1 VSETDSGTSLQQAP
15 AADAGKDPL
24 VVFMPSGRRGRFA
37 LGTPVLDAAR
47 SIGVYIE
54 SVCGGRGICG
64 RCQVHQAEGVF
75 AKHGITSRPE
85 NLTPF
90 SDTERRYAERR
101 ALPADRRLGC
111 SAKIL
116 GDLVIDV
123 PTDTAIN
130 NQVVRKRAEARAI
143 ERDLATH
150 LHYVEIEPPAM
161 ERPLGD
167 LDRLI
172 VALQR
177 DFGLPDLTCDTEVL
191 PHVQLALR
199 EGEYKVTAAVYT
211 DDGPAP
217 RIIGL
222 WPGYREE
229 LFGVAID
236 IGSTTIACHLVDMM
250 SGRTVASAGTVNP
263 QVRFGEDLMSRVSY
277 VMLNPDGRSALTGAV
292 RGAINSLIGRVAGQ
306 GGIGTTDILEAV
318 FVGNPIMH
326 HLFLGLD
333 PTQLGQAPFALAVS
347 RALRLPTR
355 EIGVALHPAARAYIL
370 PCIAGHVGADAAAV
384 ALAEAPRASGEATL
398 IVDIGTN
405 AEILLS
411 KGTRL
416 LAASSPTGPAFEGAE
431 ISSGQR
437 AAPGAIE
444 RVRIDPA
451 TLEPRIK
458 VIGSDL
464 WSNEPGFAD
473 ATQAT
478 GITGICGSGIV
489 EAIAEMFLSGIVTA
503 DGVVDGGLAARS
515 DRVVAAGRTFAFVLW
530 RGAVEIRVTQTDV
543 RAIQLAKAALYAG
556 ARLLMDKLDVAEV
569 DRIKLAG
576 AFGSHIDPKY
586 AMIIGLIPDCALDK
600 VSAVGNAAG
609 TGARMALLSRAHRRE
624 VEDLVR
630 EVEKI
635 ETAMEP
641 RFQEHFVNAMGLPN
655 GSEAFPR
662 LSAAVAMPSPK
673 DTGPEVNGGRRRGR
687 RR

>member
-1 VSETDSGTSLQQAP
+1 LSESDGDTSAQKT
-15 AADAGKDPL
+15 AAVDASSDAL

-37 LGTPVLDAAR
+37 LGTPVLNAAR

-64 RCQVHQAEGVF
+64 RCQVHRVEGVF
-75 AKHGITSRPE
+75 AKHNITSRSE
-85 NLTPF
+85 NLTPY

-101 ALPADRRLGC
+101 ALPTDRRLSC
-111 SAKIL
+111 SARIL

-150 LHYVEIEPPAM
+150 LHYVEVDPPDI
-161 ERPLGD
+161 ERPVGD

-172 VALQR
+172 AALQR
-177 DFGLPDLTCDTEVL
+177 DFDLPDLICDAEVL
-191 PHVQLALR
+191 PGVQSTLR
-199 EGEYKVTAAVYT
+199 KGEYKVTVAVNT
-211 DDGPAP
+211 DDGSAP
-217 RIIGL
+217 RIIGM

-229 LFGVAID
+229 LFGVAVD

-250 SGRTVASAGTVNP
+250 SGRTVTSAGTVNP

-277 VMLNPDGRSALTGAV
+277 VMLNPDGRSTLTDAV
-292 RGAINSLIGRVAGQ
+292 RGAINSLVGRAAGQ
-306 GGIGTTDILEAV
+306 GGIQATDILEAV

-333 PTQLGQAPFALAVS
+333 PTPLGQAPFSLAVS
-347 RALRLPTR
+347 RAVRLPTR
-355 EIGVALHPAARAYIL
+355 EIGITLHPAARAYIL

-384 ALAEAPRASGEATL
+384 ALGEAPREGTETTL

-411 KGTRL
+411 KAGRL

-444 RVRIDPA
+444 RVRIDHQ

-458 VIGSDL
+458 IIGTDL
-464 WSNEPGFAD
+464 WSDEPGFAE
-473 ATQAT
+473 AAQAT

-489 EAIAEMFLSGIVTA
+489 EAMAEMFLSGVVTA
-503 DGVVDGGLAARS
+503 DGVIDGGWATKS
-515 DRVVAAGRTFAFVLW
+515 DRVVAVGRAFAYVLW
-530 RGAVEIRVTQTDV
+530 RGDVDIHVTQTDV

-556 ARLLMDKLDVAEV
+556 ARLLMDKLKVVQV

-586 AMIIGLIPDCALDK
+586 AMIIGLIPDCPQDK

-609 TGARMALLSRAHRRE
+609 TGARMALLSRKHRRE
-624 VEDLVR
+624 VEELVR
-630 EVEKI
+630 TVEKI

-641 RFQEHFVNAMGLPN
+641 RFQEHFINAMGLPN
-655 GSEAFPR
+655 RIEPFPH
-662 LSAAVAMPSPK
+662 LSAAVTMLSRAGLR
-673 DTGPEVNGGRRRGR
+673 TEANAGRRRR
-687 RR
+687 RRV

>member
-1 VSETDSGTSLQQAP
+1 MSKPGAGSVSETDSGASAQQTP
-15 AADAGKDPL
+15 AVDASKDAL

-64 RCQVHQAEGVF
+64 RCQVLRPEGVF
-75 AKHGITSRPE
+75 AKHGITSRAE

-90 SDTERRYAERR
+90 SDTERRYVERR
-101 ALPADRRLGC
+101 ALPVDRRLSC
-111 SAKIL
+111 SARIL

-150 LHYVEIEPPAM
+150 LHYIEIDPPDM
-161 ERPLGD
+161 ERPIGD
-167 LDRLI
+167 LDRI
-172 VALQR
+172 IAALQR
-177 DFGLPDLTCDTEVL
+177 DFGLPDLTCDAEVL
-191 PHVQLALR
+191 PHVQPALR
-199 EGEYKVTAAVYT
+199 KGEYKLTAAVYM

-236 IGSTTIACHLVDMM
+236 IGSTTIACHLIDMM

-277 VMLNPDGRSALTGAV
+277 VMLNPDGRSALTDAV

-306 GGIGTTDILEAV
+306 GGIHANDILEAV

-333 PTQLGQAPFALAVS
+333 PTPLGQAPFTLAVS
-347 RALRLPTR
+347 RAVRLPTR
-355 EIGVALHPAARAYIL
+355 ELGITLHPAARAYIL

-384 ALAEAPRASGEATL
+384 ALAEAPRGGTETTL
-398 IVDIGTN
+398 VVDIGTN

-411 KGTRL
+411 KAARL

-444 RVRIDPA
+444 RVRIDHQ

-458 VIGSDL
+458 IIGADL
-464 WSNEPGFAD
+464 WSDEPGFAE

-503 DGVVDGGLAARS
+503 DGVIDGGLAAEVGPRNRGGAHVRLRALARRRRATRHA
-515 DRVVAAGRTFAFVLW
+515 DRCTRHPACQGRALRRRAAADGQARGGAGRPDQAGW
-530 RGAVEIRVTQTDV
+530 RLRQPHRPQV
-543 RAIQLAKAALYAG
+543 RHDH
-556 ARLLMDKLDVAEV
+556 R
-569 DRIKLAG
+569 
-576 AFGSHIDPKY
+576 
-586 AMIIGLIPDCALDK
+586 PD
-600 VSAVGNAAG
+600 
-609 TGARMALLSRAHRRE
+609 
-624 VEDLVR
+624 
-630 EVEKI
+630 
-635 ETAMEP
+635 
-641 RFQEHFVNAMGLPN
+641 
-655 GSEAFPR
+655 PR
-662 LSAAVAMPSPK
+662 LP
-673 DTGPEVNGGRRRGR
+673 RRTR
-687 RR
+687 